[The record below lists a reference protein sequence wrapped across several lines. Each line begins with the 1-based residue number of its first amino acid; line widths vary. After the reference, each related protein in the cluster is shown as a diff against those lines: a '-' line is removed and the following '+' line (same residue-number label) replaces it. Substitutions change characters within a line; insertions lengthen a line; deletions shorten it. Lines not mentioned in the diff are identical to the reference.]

1 MKPLKQLY
9 KTENEALQ
17 DVYRLIMFEDFEGL
31 KKRAMT
37 MQKERTQCDVHI
49 KAQNEE
55 ITELRQ

>member
-1 MKPLKQLY
+1 MKPLPQLY
-9 KTENEALQ
+9 KTENDALN

-49 KAQNEE
+49 AALNEE
-55 ITELRQ
+55 IAELR